1 MKQRKIHWINLARNL
16 ANVLSTETFFLS
28 FCFNH
33 RQIFFTWIFIVWIF
47 WGLDFF
53 FFFFFFFFLFFFFW
67 TFFLGFVLSWISIS
81 YLIVSTA
88 NRLLSCC
95 LSHLWLVMYKMTTN
109 HQLGQKEQMAV
120 HFFLS
125 IPSNFFNCVF
135 FFYFCFVGFCL
146 SFSSF
151 FSFDFFMIHFVFFQL
166 LLSLLFFLCHF
177 FFFNYY
183 LVCLDL
189 LISFFVWF
197 LFVFF
202 VFLIALFRFPCLTWD
217 LSRFQL
223 LKSMVSARWRRRRGR
238 GEIVSAAGARW
249 RQPPATPTAAR

>member
-1 MKQRKIHWINLARNL
+1 MDFLG
-16 ANVLSTETFFLS
+16 VGFFL
-28 FCFNH
+28 
-33 RQIFFTWIFIVWIF
+33 
-47 WGLDFF
+47 L
-53 FFFFFFFFLFFFFW
+53 LLLLLLPFFFW

-135 FFYFCFVGFCL
+135 FFLFLFCWVLSFFFFIFFIRFFHDSFCL
-146 SFSSF
+146 FSIIIIIIIFSLSF
-151 FSFDFFMIHFVFFQL
+151 FLFQL
-166 LLSLLFFLCHF
+166 LFGLFGFIDF
-177 FFFNYY
+177 FFCW
-183 LVCLDL
+183 V
-189 LISFFVWF
+189 FV
-197 LFVFF
+197 LFFF

>member
-53 FFFFFFFFLFFFFW
+53 FFFFFFFFLFFFW

-135 FFYFCFVGFCL
+135 FFYFCFVWFCL

-189 LISFFVWF
+189 LISFFVGF
-197 LFVFF
+197 LFGFFLFSWSLCFGFRVWLEICPVF
-202 VFLIALFRFPCLTWD
+202 
-217 LSRFQL
+217 SY
-223 LKSMVSARWRRRRGR
+223 
-238 GEIVSAAGARW
+238 
-249 RQPPATPTAAR
+249 

>member
-1 MKQRKIHWINLARNL
+1 
-16 ANVLSTETFFLS
+16 
-28 FCFNH
+28 
-33 RQIFFTWIFIVWIF
+33 
-47 WGLDFF
+47 
-53 FFFFFFFFLFFFFW
+53 
-67 TFFLGFVLSWISIS
+67 
-81 YLIVSTA
+81 
-88 NRLLSCC
+88 
-95 LSHLWLVMYKMTTN
+95 
-109 HQLGQKEQMAV
+109 MAV

-189 LISFFVWF
+189 LISFFVGF
-197 LFVFF
+197 LFGFFCFLDRFVSVSVFDLRF
-202 VFLIALFRFPCLTWD
+202 VPFSVIKVD
-217 LSRFQL
+217 
-223 LKSMVSARWRRRRGR
+223 
-238 GEIVSAAGARW
+238 GER
-249 RQPPATPTAAR
+249 

>member
-1 MKQRKIHWINLARNL
+1 MPTSFQLK
-16 ANVLSTETFFLS
+16 LSFFLS
-28 FCFNH
+28 VSTIGRFSSLEFLLYG
-33 RQIFFTWIFIVWIF
+33 FFGGWIFSSSSSSSSS
-47 WGLDFF
+47 
-53 FFFFFFFFLFFFFW
+53 FFFW

-189 LISFFVWF
+189 LISFFVGF
-197 LFVFF
+197 LFCFFLFSWSLCFGFRVWLEICPVF
-202 VFLIALFRFPCLTWD
+202 
-217 LSRFQL
+217 SY
-223 LKSMVSARWRRRRGR
+223 
-238 GEIVSAAGARW
+238 
-249 RQPPATPTAAR
+249 